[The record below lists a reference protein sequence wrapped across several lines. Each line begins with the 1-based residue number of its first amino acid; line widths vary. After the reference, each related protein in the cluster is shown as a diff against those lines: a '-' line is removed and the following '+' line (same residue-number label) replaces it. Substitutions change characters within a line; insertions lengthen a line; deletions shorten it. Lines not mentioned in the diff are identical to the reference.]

1 MYNVQP
7 QIFKMKIK
15 NVSTVFALLIV
26 FFTTSC
32 DMIKKDS
39 KKQNENGKLIAQN
52 LTTDKKVEEKLP
64 TITEFVSTDK
74 GFSTFVA
81 ALKATELDKM
91 LNDEKGYTVF
101 APINTAFD
109 SFSEG
114 VVEKLLKPE
123 NKEKLTD
130 ILKYHIIPGEI
141 TKEDIIVAIKDY
153 RGSVPLKT
161 LGGKKLMA
169 TMKGSSIF
177 LIDEMGNG
185 GKLITTDVEADN
197 GYINTIDMVM
207 KPKK

>member
-15 NVSTVFALLIV
+15 SVSTVLALSIV
-26 FFTTSC
+26 LFTSSC
-32 DMIKKDS
+32 DMVKDS
-39 KKQNENGKLIAQN
+39 AKQDDKDKLIAQN
-52 LTTDKKVEEKLP
+52 ITITKKAEEKLP

-74 GFSTFVA
+74 GFSTFVN

-91 LNDEKGYTVF
+91 LDEEKGYTVF

-123 NKEKLTD
+123 NKEKLVN
-130 ILKYHIIPGEI
+130 ILKYHIIPDEI

-153 RGSVPLKT
+153 RGSVPLRT
-161 LGGKKLMA
+161 LGGKKLTA
-169 TMKGSSIF
+169 TLKGNSIF

-185 GKLITTDVEADN
+185 GKLITTDVEAAN